1 MSKSVFL
8 FNALTFVVV
17 WVILLSPGWA
27 ESARNPSVEAS
38 LPPLK
43 PVVMYAV
50 QHDTS
55 PALRDLASLSLQ
67 ASEAPRE
74 IPLRSLPKSR
84 PGPNVPTGTSKGDP
98 VVQSRLGMLN
108 MPLPIQNFEGIGNRN
123 GVLPPDTEGD
133 IGYDPATGKKYYVQ
147 WVNLSYAIWDVT
159 ITPTL
164 VLGPVNGNTLWSG
177 FGGPCETT
185 NDGDPITLYDP
196 LAHRWFMSQFA
207 LPDIPMVL
215 FYQCIAVSQTADPAG
230 PWYRYDILWTRS
242 GQES

>member
-1 MSKSVFL
+1 MPCESFRGFGMSKSVFL
-8 FNALTFVVV
+8 FDALTFGVV

-27 ESARNPSVEAS
+27 ESARHPSVEAS

-43 PVVMYAV
+43 PVVMYAL

-74 IPLRSLPKSR
+74 IPLRFLPKSR
-84 PGPNVPTGTSKGDP
+84 PGPNVSTGTSNGDP
-98 VVQSRLGMLN
+98 VVQSRAGVSN
-108 MPLPIQNFEGIGNRN
+108 MPLPLQNFEGIGNRN

-159 ITPTL
+159 ITT
-164 VLGPVNGNTLWSG
+164 
-177 FGGPCETT
+177 
-185 NDGDPITLYDP
+185 I
-196 LAHRWFMSQFA
+196 
-207 LPDIPMVL
+207 
-215 FYQCIAVSQTADPAG
+215 
-230 PWYRYDILWTRS
+230 
-242 GQES
+242 